1 MSIVNK
7 KLKPWRTVSFLI
19 LLLMLCVGMLYI
31 ARISAAEVPVEEPT
45 EEQVVPISPPQDE
58 EGFQQLWI
66 QRQEAKTAGDMIG
79 ERYLEEIIQRKLDK
93 GISNLW
99 EYALLVMREGKTFV
113 DKDGAVTLGEFA
125 QRMAPDLPPVY
136 FYEGQ
141 MLLGKDSWKLAAGIE
156 QVVQGIKAYARNI
169 PLATIKIINF
179 LYIVSFGVLLA
190 ILAFCLMVF
199 FKRLPIYFHAVRE
212 DLAGDT
218 REMIWGAGR
227 VFLLFLPFLLQ
238 LNILWCALVWC
249 LVLWRYLTRGERG
262 VVIFSLLLVVY
273 LVPVGG
279 AFFQFM
285 EGPRAQVVFDMY
297 EATYGSRKPQ
307 AVERLRLWTEDH
319 PDDQDALF
327 TLALTAKREGDYI
340 DAKNYYQQVV
350 NLNPSDAHVI
360 SNLGNLYVALGE
372 PDQASSLYHQA
383 IEMAPDNGVYYFNLS
398 KALSQ
403 KSMLVLEDADENF
416 LKARELSPKIIA
428 AHMEIDS
435 PRPNRMVIDYSIP
448 LEHLRER
455 LVAEFWRETG
465 PSYFVLDVWLNDL
478 SPRLPFVLPV
488 FFSVILIVLSV
499 FGKGRGVRWRCSLCG
514 IISNQPVGRKEKRKN
529 ICVRCFRI
537 LKGKEMDQELKENK
551 LRETKGFQI
560 RMGIYDKIFPLLIPG
575 VGHIWRGYNL
585 RGFCYLWIFF
595 VFVGKF
601 FYWKGIVPPVI
612 PFSTDGSLGGVLL
625 IIVLFCLY
633 YLLVLRAGYKKE
645 GLETVKPSFSLEGIR
660 R

>member
-1 MSIVNK
+1 MSR
-7 KLKPWRTVSFLI
+7 KLKPWRTVIFLA
-19 LLLMLCVGMLYI
+19 LLIMLCVGTFCV
-31 ARISAAEVPVEEPT
+31 ARISAAQEPMEGPT
-45 EEQVVPISPPQDE
+45 EENVVPPSSPYDE
-58 EGFQQLWI
+58 EGFQQLWL
-66 QRQEAKTAGDMIG
+66 QRQEAKTAGDLIG
-79 ERYLEEIIQRKLDK
+79 ERYLEEIVQRKLDK

-99 EYALLVMREGKTFV
+99 EYALLVMREGMTGV
-113 DKDGAVTLGEFA
+113 DKEGAVTLGEFA

-141 MLLGKDSWKLAAGIE
+141 KLLSKDSWKLSAAIDQVVKGIE
-156 QVVQGIKAYARNI
+156 AYARNM
-169 PLATIKIINF
+169 PLATIKSINF
-179 LYIVSFGVLLA
+179 LYIVCLGIFLA
-190 ILAFCLMVF
+190 ILVFCLMVF
-199 FKRLPIYFHAVRE
+199 FKRMPIYFHAVRE
-212 DLAGDT
+212 ELTGDV
-218 REMIWGAGR
+218 REMIWGVGR
-227 VFLLFLPFLLQ
+227 IFLLFLPFLLQ

-273 LVPVGG
+273 LLPLDG

-307 AVERLRLWTEDH
+307 AMERLRLWAEDH

-327 TLALTAKREGDYI
+327 TLALTAKREGNYI
-340 DAKNYYQQVV
+340 DAKNYYQRVV
-350 NLNPSDAHVI
+350 KLNPSDAHVI

-372 PDQASSLYHQA
+372 PEQASALYHQA
-383 IEMAPDNGVYYFNLS
+383 IKMTPDNGVYYFNLS

-416 LKARELSPKIIA
+416 MKARELSPKIIA
-428 AHMEIDS
+428 THMEIDS
-435 PRPNRMVIDYSIP
+435 PNPNRMVIDYSIP

-465 PSYFVLDVWLNDL
+465 PSYFVLDVWLKDL
-478 SPRLPFVLPV
+478 SSRLPFVLP
-488 FFSVILIVLSV
+488 FFFIVALIVLSV
-499 FGKGRGVRWRCSLCG
+499 VSKGRGVRWRCSLCG
-514 IISNQPVGRKEKRKN
+514 IISNQPFGRKEKRKN

-537 LKGKEMDQELKENK
+537 LKGKEIDQELKENK
-551 LRETKGFQI
+551 LKETKGFQI

-575 VGHIWRGYNL
+575 VGHIWKGYNL

-595 VFVGKF
+595 IFVGKF

-612 PFSTDGSLGGVLL
+612 PFSSDGSFLGVLS
-625 IIVLFCLY
+625 IIILFCLY
-633 YLLVLRAGYKKE
+633 YLLVLRGGYKKE
-645 GLETVKPSFSLEGIR
+645 GLERVKPSFSLEGIR